1 MTKHSFTYL
10 TLVDRHRV
18 DKPQDLLFLTLSK
31 KKNRKILCIVRK
43 NRYIRPLKRR
53 VSASGK
59 HSALFSYILYI
70 IRCVP

>member
-1 MTKHSFTYL
+1 MAKHSFTYL
-10 TLVDRHRV
+10 TLLARHRV
-18 DKPQDLLFLTLSK
+18 GKPWDLLFLTSEK
-31 KKNRKILCIVRK
+31 KKICDFFCIVRE

-59 HSALFSYILYI
+59 HFVLFSYIVYI